1 MVDTNELKPITQP
14 RTFTA
19 TVTVTFPYETTPDD
33 VATFERNLVDALR
46 GNECGIPPFV
56 NLAISGAAEVPVL
69 LEA

>member
-1 MVDTNELKPITQP
+1 MVDTNKQKPTGC

-19 TVTVTFPYETTPDD
+19 AVTVTFPYETAPDD
-33 VATFERNLVDALR
+33 PATFERNLVDALR

-56 NLAISGAAEVPVL
+56 NLAIAGVSELPIV